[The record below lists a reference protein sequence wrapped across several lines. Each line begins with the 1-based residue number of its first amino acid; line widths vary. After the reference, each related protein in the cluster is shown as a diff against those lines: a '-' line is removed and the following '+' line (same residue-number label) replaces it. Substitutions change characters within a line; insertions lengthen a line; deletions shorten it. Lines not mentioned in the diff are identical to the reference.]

1 MYFLVFTISEQMV
14 KRYTLVENKIFFF
27 IFVFFPEK
35 KQLMYKAIQ
44 LIDLL
49 KMNDEKAIRNF
60 YNENK
65 NGFILFAKR
74 YNIHS
79 DDIIDIY
86 QDAIIALIENAKKG
100 KIEDLKSSLSTYLF
114 GIGKFMIF
122 QKLRKDGK
130 TIPMESF
137 EKIEMT
143 YDDYTEEETDLQI
156 KLLQK
161 GLNKLGDQCKK
172 VLELFYY
179 EEKKLDEIQS
189 ILGYTNKDVLKSQKS
204 RCLKQL
210 KELVKN

>member
-1 MYFLVFTISEQMV
+1 MIEKKFFLIS
-14 KRYTLVENKIFFF
+14 
-27 IFVFFPEK
+27 FVYFPEK

-74 YNIHS
+74 YNLNN
-79 DDIIDIY
+79 DDLIDIY

-100 KIEDLKSSLSTYLF
+100 KIDDLKSSVTTYLY

-122 QKLRKDGK
+122 QKLKKESK
-130 TIPMESF
+130 TVSIDDF
-137 EKIEMT
+137 EKIEMV
-143 YDDYTEEETDLQI
+143 YDDYSEDEINLQV
-156 KLLQK
+156 KMLQK

-189 ILGYTNKDVLKSQKS
+189 LLGYTNKDVLKSQKS

>member
-1 MYFLVFTISEQMV
+1 MNESSVIIDRL
-14 KRYTLVENKIFFF
+14 
-27 IFVFFPEK
+27 K
-35 KQLMYKAIQ
+35 K
-44 LIDLL
+44 
-49 KMNDEKAIRNF
+49 NDEKIIRAF

-74 YNIHS
+74 YNLNN
-79 DDIIDIY
+79 DDLIDIY

-100 KIEDLKSSLSTYLF
+100 KIDDLKSSVTTYLY

-122 QKLRKDGK
+122 QKLKKESK
-130 TIPMESF
+130 TVSIDDF
-137 EKIEMT
+137 EKIEMV
-143 YDDYTEEETDLQI
+143 YDDYSEDEINLQV
-156 KLLQK
+156 KMLQK

-189 ILGYTNKDVLKSQKS
+189 ILSYTNKDVLKSQKS

-210 KELVKN
+210 KELIKN